1 MSVKPPQCHLG
12 EGHCAASSTKAPVI
26 GAKSAKP
33 IAALATAYQRGCDRA
48 PHTMM
53 APVPKT
59 SPNTTS
65 DADGPKGACSCA
77 TRHKPAPFQRLDKAM
92 CVHWTHKGV
101 RIAAMKVMAWCG
113 TFGAGM
119 GIGRFFIGDF
129 IRLCCV
135 SEVRSSLRLCRNKPE
150 RQSCALSQVNE
161 LGDGGGRRLTLPCC
175 QLGLGRQRQQCGLAA
190 ANRAAAS
197 WRANRLNER
206 RSTKVEWN
214 VQCRLTG
221 EHFEK
226 IIVGNGHAARFRER
240 PQSGKLIG
248 RLLGGR
254 SILHCNFKTWPGAVA
269 NCCFR
274 KGRLLRFLVEAL
286 G

>member
-1 MSVKPPQCHLG
+1 MSVNPPQCHQG

-26 GAKSAKP
+26 GAKCANP

-48 PHTMM
+48 PHTIM

-59 SPNTTS
+59 SPNPTS

-135 SEVRSSLRLCRNKPE
+135 SEVRSSLGLCRNKPE

-161 LGDGGGRRLTLPCC
+161 LGDGGGRRLTPPC
-175 QLGLGRQRQQCGLAA
+175 R
-190 ANRAAAS
+190 N
-197 WRANRLNER
+197 
-206 RSTKVEWN
+206 T
-214 VQCRLTG
+214 
-221 EHFEK
+221 
-226 IIVGNGHAARFRER
+226 
-240 PQSGKLIG
+240 P
-248 RLLGGR
+248 R
-254 SILHCNFKTWPGAVA
+254 SIPDLHFSGFGTVDFNQ
-269 NCCFR
+269 
-274 KGRLLRFLVEAL
+274 KGPLGQAAWRCSRTPSRHTLPPRLPDQCPAHRR
-286 G
+286 